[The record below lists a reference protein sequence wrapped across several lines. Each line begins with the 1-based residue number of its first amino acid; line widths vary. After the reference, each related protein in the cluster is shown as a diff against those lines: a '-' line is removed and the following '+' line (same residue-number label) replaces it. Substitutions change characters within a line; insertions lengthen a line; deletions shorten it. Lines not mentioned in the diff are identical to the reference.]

1 MDGMSKVNFILS
13 STVTRTNSRNK
24 HEKSDTA
31 TNTLDVFALEVNLR
45 QKHQA
50 DYSSSHIPAED
61 VDSD

>member
-1 MDGMSKVNFILS
+1 MDDISKVNFMLS
-13 STVTRTNSRNK
+13 STVTRTNPRNK
-24 HEKSDTA
+24 HDKSDTA
-31 TNTLDVFALEVNLR
+31 TNTIDVFALEVNLR

>member
-50 DYSSSHIPAED
+50 DYSS
-61 VDSD
+61 

>member
-1 MDGMSKVNFILS
+1 MDGISKVNFMLS
-13 STVTRTNSRNK
+13 STVTRTNPRNK

-31 TNTLDVFALEVNLR
+31 TNTIDFFALEVNLR

>member
-1 MDGMSKVNFILS
+1 MDGISKVNFMLS
-13 STVTRTNSRNK
+13 STVTRTNPRNK

-31 TNTLDVFALEVNLR
+31 TNTINVFALEVNLR